1 MLTIDVIKSVMDL
14 QGYSVCVCAKV
25 LLKKDHACFFPPRRN
40 LENTPQIHSVM
51 RFLNTRVEQLLP
63 GGRLP
68 SPWDEEEKV
77 RLLSALR
84 NSCCGWPSGLDQRGL
99 PCLVLISN
107 DEHSAPALP
116 FIWLPNRQQ
125 EHISRP
131 WSVFT
136 DACIND
142 YEAARCC
149 RTVKTRL
156 ASFITFKRSMPVFL
170 NAFSFFF
177 TRSHARCT
185 ECFLSGRSWWPFSPQ
200 LENQI
205 YRNLKMASLSESFS

>member
-1 MLTIDVIKSVMDL
+1 MC
-14 QGYSVCVCAKV
+14 VCVPKYSW
-25 LLKKDHACFFPPRRN
+25 KKDHSCFFLPRRN

-51 RFLNTRVEQLLP
+51 RFLNKRVEQLLP

-99 PCLVLISN
+99 LCLVLISN

-156 ASFITFKRSMPVFL
+156 ASFITFKRSVPACFWMLSPFL
-170 NAFSFFF
+170 QQVTLEALNIFFQ
-177 TRSHARCT
+177 A
-185 ECFLSGRSWWPFSPQ
+185 ESGGLFHHS
-200 LENQI
+200 LKNQI